1 MRPILNNKHLFI
13 SALKLIILS
22 FNTLIANA
30 QIINKGQSNYRVDWQ
45 VLETKNHRLIFPKDF
60 QKSAEIIAHNI
71 DEISS
76 LLAKDY
82 QLKIQ
87 KTPIVF
93 ENNHLLPNGFM
104 QLAPRK
110 SEVYSTPSFQ
120 PSNQKWLNQ
129 LLVHELRHT
138 AQMDKLT
145 GSFKAPFFEQLGL
158 AIFSLSLPSWY
169 FEGDAVEAETRYSS
183 GGRGRMPSWSMPLF
197 ATLGSKKKLSFQ
209 QALLGSYKRNLPSFY
224 ISGYHMNS
232 YLSAEFGYD
241 IKNLVLQEM
250 KTNILRPYNFNKSL
264 KKHSGLSAK
273 ELFKYTTDA
282 LIKEHDLASDQK
294 QDSHRFFEG
303 TSKFPESY
311 ISPQFG
317 PNNREIYAI
326 LETPTKTNRIVKIK
340 DNKIHELLPTGIQSI
355 PYFHLNGDKIVWTE
369 RRRSPRYSKHTYHS
383 LQVYHIA
390 QEKLKTIKNNTRY
403 FQPIV
408 HSKSNTIAAIKPMDN
423 QSVVHLLNLDN
434 GDIID
439 SISAPRG
446 IDLYDPSFNPQG
458 DKIISV
464 AIGNKGT
471 AIWELDLNTKKWTTL
486 INWSSYTLENPLYY
500 KDGIL
505 FKSHYHKKDELYFLN
520 ANQKI
525 IQLTSSSYGAFN
537 PSIYQDSVVFNH
549 YIEKGLQVSKMAL
562 DDLLT
567 YPSEDLPLTIE
578 NTYKTPLDSLNK
590 KQTGSYTVKKYNSFK
605 NLFNFHSLSLS
616 SNNFEN
622 IDNFKPGIFWYA
634 NDLLNQ
640 SQLKMGVEWDQE
652 VRKTNYSTELI
663 YQKYL
668 PVIQLSYK
676 NLGRKQGVQVENH
689 RDSIIPLHW
698 REHVSTA
705 QISLPFNTYKRNSSY
720 SYGLSVATS
729 YTQRYEV
736 SQKNLKNFNSKL
748 ILPMHYQV
756 YFQKNALRAPLD
768 LQPKWG
774 QHISITYR
782 HFPFTDQLEGSI
794 WSVRT
799 NFFFPGLTSNH
810 GIQVRYSWQETN
822 GNYLLTNDIPL
833 AYGYSLLTPEIVSN
847 TLLTS
852 YRLPLAYPDFAI
864 GNLAYIKRI
873 HGQLFSDFQNVKSKQ
888 LSPAS
893 YGLGITF
900 DFHAFN
906 YPAPLF
912 SFGAKIG
919 YLTDSKQNNKFHPTF
934 SLSYSY

>member
-1 MRPILNNKHLFI
+1 MRPILNNKYLLI

-22 FNTLIANA
+22 LNTLIANA

-390 QEKLKTIKNNTRY
+390 QEKLKTIKNKTRY

-520 ANQKI
+520 ASQKI

-689 RDSIIPLHW
+689 QDSIIPLHW

-912 SFGAKIG
+912 SFDAKIG
-919 YLTDSKQNNKFHPTF
+919 YLADGKQNNKVHPTF